1 MNVTRALRSVPTSP
15 PRILGAVRVSKERDG
30 MVSPEIQRAS
40 IADYCSSRGYDIT
53 GWVEGID
60 ESGSRAKS
68 AWWPTLE
75 RAVGSVE
82 SGEYDG
88 IVVWK
93 FGRVA
98 RNRLRWATALDR
110 VETSGGMLESATEQ
124 FDTTTSAGRLARGMI
139 AELNAFEAERIGEG
153 WKEAHARRVSTGR
166 PASGKPRWG
175 YRYDQATKLHVP
187 DLETGPVLAD
197 LYRRYV
203 AGESFYLLVR
213 WLNAHGYRT
222 LADGPWWDRR
232 LREVMDSGF
241 AAGRFTHRGEV
252 HEGIHERL
260 VDETLWQAYQD
271 SRALRRSAPARRER
285 SQYVLSGLVRCARCG
300 SPMVAGQYG
309 RGGVVPQYRC
319 KAAKAS
325 GPSVCTGG
333 YVLARFVEDV
343 VLEWLHEVAG
353 SVENAQDAALATRS
367 LRATARSEVARLT
380 RLEARASNALTRL
393 AVQDAEHPLPR
404 EVYRRAHEEL
414 SAELQQLSATRLE
427 AEREVRQVVRSPRK
441 VARQL
446 LSGWHT
452 TRVHARRTLLAT
464 LVDRVEVTTGRNRR
478 FVLVT
483 AWGERWEP
491 PGVDR

>member
-1 MNVTRALRSVPTSP
+1 
-15 PRILGAVRVSKERDG
+15 
-30 MVSPEIQRAS
+30 MVSPEIQRSA
-40 IADYCSSRGYDIT
+40 IADYCAARGYDIT

-82 SGEYDG
+82 AGEYDG

-110 VETSGGMLESATEQ
+110 VETAGGVLESATEQ

-153 WKEAHARRVSTGR
+153 WKEAHARRIATGR
-166 PASGKPRWG
+166 PASGRARFG

-187 DLETGPVLAD
+187 DPETGPVLAD

-203 AGESFYLLVR
+203 GGESFYNLVR

-222 LADGPWWDRR
+222 LAGGLWWDRR
-232 LREVMDSGF
+232 LREVMDAGF
-241 AAGRFTHRGEV
+241 AAGRFTHLGVE

-260 VDETLWQAYQD
+260 IDEKLWTAYLD
-271 SRALRRSAPARRER
+271 SRALRRQAPARRER
-285 SQYVLSGLVRCARCG
+285 SQYLLSGLVRCARCG
-300 SPMVAGQYG
+300 SPMVASQYRNG
-309 RGGVVPQYRC
+309 PPQYRC
-319 KAAKAS
+319 KAGKTK
-325 GPSVCTGG
+325 GPTACSGG
-333 YVLARFVEDV
+333 YVLARYVEAA
-343 VLEWLHEVAG
+343 VLEWLEAIAS
-353 SVENAQDAALATRS
+353 SVETAQDAALANRT
-367 LRATARSEVARLT
+367 LRATARSEVERLK
-380 RLEARASNALTRL
+380 RMEVRAANALTRL

-404 EVYRRAHEEL
+404 DVYRKAHEEL
-414 SAELQQLSATRLE
+414 SAEMLQLSASRLE

-441 VARQL
+441 VALQL
-446 LSGWHT
+446 LKGWHT
-452 TRVHARRTLLAT
+452 TPVHVRRTLLAT
-464 LVDRVEVTTGRNRR
+464 VVDRVEVTSGRGRR
-478 FVLVT
+478 IVVVT
-483 AWGERWEP
+483 AWDERWEP
-491 PGVDR
+491 EPVDVDG